1 MADKCLFSG
10 GYGGNMAD
18 ILLPMN
24 KRVKRGKNEAK
35 ADSDIT
41 DM

>member
-10 GYGGNMAD
+10 GYGGYMAD

-24 KRVKRGKNEAK
+24 NESK
-35 ADSDIT
+35 ESKMGHNQIRT
-41 DM
+41 